1 SSVPYH
7 TEDCILYTI
16 HPSSLYIGSGL
27 FIDKKS
33 CKLILHGTIHKRYGM
48 VQSEQ
53 KWSASNKLIL
63 RVELL
68 NTVSVS
74 ITSMEKDSE
83 RRFFNF
89 SFFKIDLKWRWMN
102 DATKQESAKEF
113 ISIMNSANGVQY
125 RSYSTLGL
133 REDADFLLWFI
144 SDSLDKTQDV
154 IAKLY
159 TTVLGKYLIP
169 SYNYL
174 SATRPSP
181 YSSGAVPSIVKGE
194 QPSHYAI
201 VYPFIKSREWY
212 LLPLEDRKKMMS
224 EHIMVGK
231 KFPTVRL
238 NTSYSFGLDD
248 QDFMLAFETDDL
260 PAFQDLIMQLRETQ
274 VSRYIVKDTPMIVC
288 VYKPLDQVI
297 KSLG

>member
-1 SSVPYH
+1 
-7 TEDCILYTI
+7 
-16 HPSSLYIGSGL
+16 
-27 FIDKKS
+27 
-33 CKLILHGTIHKRYGM
+33 
-48 VQSEQ
+48 
-53 KWSASNKLIL
+53 
-63 RVELL
+63 
-68 NTVSVS
+68 
-74 ITSMEKDSE
+74 MEKDSE

-113 ISIMNSANGVQY
+113 ISIINSANNVQY

-133 REDADFLLWFI
+133 REDADFLLWFM

-174 SATRPSP
+174 SATRPSV
-181 YSSGAVPSIVKGE
+181 YASGSVPSIVKGE
-194 QPSHYAI
+194 EPSRYAI

-212 LLPLEDRKKMMS
+212 LLPFEERKKMMA
-224 EHIMVGK
+224 EHAMIGK

-238 NTSYSFGLDD
+238 NTSYSFGIDD

-260 PAFQDLIMQLRETQ
+260 PAFQDLIMQLRESQ
-274 VSRYIVKDTPMIVC
+274 VSRYIIKDTPMIVC
-288 VYKPLDQVI
+288 VYKSLEDII